1 METNV
6 FLIDW
11 LTFTVK
17 GSTVD
22 QVKSLI
28 GLVDQAVHWEVLGG
42 CNGYPQ
48 SEFYAGVRIMYG
60 ASDEMGICCNMS
72 GQGCRSFETFGMGD
86 WIKLFD
92 ILVSLGDNINI
103 TRCDL
108 AFDDHTGLL
117 DIYRIKADTDDRY
130 YTAKFQKWFVEYG
143 SDGGLCLW
151 YGSPKSKIRCRI
163 YDKAKE
169 RGFDDQHWI
178 RVELQLRDGNADSAV
193 RYLCSGMAFSTVFT
207 GVLRNYIQFREPVLD
222 DEGKPFDSNKSRWP
236 MADYWAKFLDGA
248 APLTLWVKPGV
259 EYNLFNL
266 QRFVIEQAGNAI
278 SCYVAIYGFAGLAD
292 RLSEF
297 KPMHKLPAK
306 YQLLLDL
313 AAREG
318 GGVVYDEAVS

>member
-108 AFDDHTGLL
+108 AFDDHTGIL
-117 DIYRIKADTDDRY
+117 DIERIQADTNDGN
-130 YTAKFQKWFVEYG
+130 YTAKFRWWKCEYG
-143 SDGGLCLW
+143 SAGTSLY
-151 YGSPKSKIRCRI
+151 YGSPQSKIRLRI
-163 YDKAKE
+163 YDKAAE
-169 RGFDDQHWI
+169 RGFEDQHWI

-193 RYLCSGMAFSTVFT
+193 QYLCTGMAISTVFT
-207 GVLRNYIQFREPVLD
+207 GVLRNYIQFRVPNDL
-222 DEGKPFDSNKSRWP
+222 DSNKSRWP
-236 MADYWAKFLDGA
+236 LADYWSKFLVGA

-297 KPMHKLPAK
+297 KPMSKLPAK

>member
-108 AFDDHTGLL
+108 AFDDHTGIL
-117 DIYRIKADTDDRY
+117 DIERIQADTNDGN
-130 YTAKFQKWFVEYG
+130 YTAKFRWWKCEYG
-143 SDGGLCLW
+143 SAGTSLY
-151 YGSPKSKIRCRI
+151 YGSPQSKIRLRI
-163 YDKAKE
+163 YDKAAE
-169 RGFDDQHWI
+169 RGFEDQHWI

-193 RYLCSGMAFSTVFT
+193 RYLYSGMAISTVFT
-207 GVLRNYIQFREPVLD
+207 GVMRNYIQFREPNDLD
-222 DEGKPFDSNKSRWP
+222 TNKSRWP
-236 MADYWAKFLDGA
+236 MADYWLKFLDGA

-313 AAREG
+313 AARDG
-318 GGVVYDEAVS
+318 GGVVYDEAGF

>member
-17 GSTVD
+17 GSSVD

-60 ASDEMGICCNMS
+60 ASVEMGICCNMS

-108 AFDDHTGLL
+108 AFDDHTGVL
-117 DIYRIKADTDDRY
+117 DLNRIQADTNDGN
-130 YTAKFQKWFVEYG
+130 YTAKFRWWKCEYG
-143 SDGGLCLW
+143 SEGISMY
-151 YGSPKSKIRCRI
+151 YGSPQSKIRLRI
-163 YDKAKE
+163 YDKAAE
-169 RGFDDQHWI
+169 GGFDDQHWI

-193 RYLCSGMAFSTVFT
+193 RYLYSGMAISTVFT
-207 GVLRNYIQFREPVLD
+207 GVLRNYIQFREPNDL
-222 DEGKPFDSNKSRWP
+222 DSNKSRWP

>member
-28 GLVDQAVHWEVLGG
+28 GLVDQAVLWEVLGG

-48 SEFYAGVRIMYG
+48 SEFYAGVRLMYG

-86 WIKLFD
+86 WIKFFD

-108 AFDDHTGLL
+108 AFDDHTGVL
-117 DIYRIKADTDDRY
+117 DLNRIQADTNDGN
-130 YTAKFQKWFVEYG
+130 YTAKFRWWKCEYG
-143 SDGGLCLW
+143 SEGISMY
-151 YGSPKSKIRCRI
+151 YGSPQSKIRLRI
-163 YDKAKE
+163 YDKAAE
-169 RGFDDQHWI
+169 RGFEDQHWI

-193 RYLCSGMAFSTVFT
+193 RYLYSGMAISTVFT
-207 GVLRNYIQFREPVLD
+207 GVLRNYIQFREPNDL
-222 DEGKPFDSNKSRWP
+222 DSNKSRWS

>member
-11 LTFTVK
+11 FTFTVK

-108 AFDDHTGLL
+108 AFDDHTGVL
-117 DIYRIKADTDDRY
+117 DLVRIQADTNDGN
-130 YTAKFQKWFVEYG
+130 YTAKFRWWKCEYG
-143 SDGGLCLW
+143 SEGISMY
-151 YGSPKSKIRCRI
+151 YGSPQSKIRLRI
-163 YDKAKE
+163 YDKAAE
-169 RGFDDQHWI
+169 RGFEDQHWI

-193 RYLCSGMAFSTVFT
+193 RYLYSGMAISTVFT
-207 GVLRNYIQFREPVLD
+207 GVMRNYIQFREPNDL
-222 DEGKPFDSNKSRWP
+222 DSNKSRWP

-259 EYNLFNL
+259 EYNVFNL

-297 KPMHKLPAK
+297 KPFHKLPAK
-306 YQLLLDL
+306 YQLLIDL

>member
-108 AFDDHTGLL
+108 AFDDHTGIL
-117 DIYRIKADTDDRY
+117 DIERIQADTNDGN
-130 YTAKFQKWFVEYG
+130 YTAKFRWWKCEYG
-143 SDGGLCLW
+143 SEGVSLY
-151 YGSPKSKIRCRI
+151 YGSPQSKIRLRI
-163 YDKAKE
+163 YDKAAE
-169 RGFDDQHWI
+169 RGFEDQHWI

-193 RYLCSGMAFSTVFT
+193 QYLYSGMPISTVFT
-207 GVLRNYIQFREPVLD
+207 GVLRNYIQFREPNDL
-222 DEGKPFDSNKSRWP
+222 DSNKSRWP
-236 MADYWAKFLDGA
+236 MADYWSKFLDGA

-318 GGVVYDEAVS
+318 GGVVYDEAGF

>member
-17 GSTVD
+17 GSSVD

-60 ASDEMGICCNMS
+60 ASDDMGICCNMS

-108 AFDDHTGLL
+108 AFDDHTGVL
-117 DIYRIKADTDDRY
+117 DLERIQADTNDGN
-130 YTAKFQKWFVEYG
+130 YTAKFRWWKCEYG
-143 SDGGLCLW
+143 SEGISMY
-151 YGSPKSKIRCRI
+151 YGSPQSKIRLRI
-163 YDKAKE
+163 YDKAAE
-169 RGFDDQHWI
+169 RGFENQHWI

-193 RYLCSGMAFSTVFT
+193 RYLYSGMAISTVFT
-207 GVLRNYIQFREPVLD
+207 GVLRNYIQFREPNDL
-222 DEGKPFDSNKSRWP
+222 DSNKSRWP
-236 MADYWAKFLDGA
+236 LANYWAKFLDGA

>member
-1 METNV
+1 MDTNV

-17 GSTVD
+17 GSSVD

-108 AFDDHTGLL
+108 AFDDHTGIL
-117 DIYRIKADTDDRY
+117 DIERIQADTNDGH
-130 YTAKFQKWFVEYG
+130 YTAKFRWWKCEYG
-143 SDGGLCLW
+143 SAGTSLY
-151 YGSPKSKIRCRI
+151 YGSPQSKIRLRI
-163 YDKAKE
+163 YDKAAE
-169 RGFDDQHWI
+169 RGFEDLHWI
-178 RVELQLRDGNADSAV
+178 RVEVQLRDGNADSAV
-193 RYLCSGMAFSTVFT
+193 RYLYSGMAISTVFT
-207 GVLRNYIQFREPVLD
+207 GVLRNYIQFREPNDL
-222 DEGKPFDSNKSRWP
+222 DSNKSRWP

-318 GGVVYDEAVS
+318 GGVVYDEAMS

>member
-1 METNV
+1 METNI

-108 AFDDHTGLL
+108 AFDDHTGVL
-117 DIYRIKADTDDRY
+117 DLVRIQADTNDGN
-130 YTAKFQKWFVEYG
+130 YTAKFRWWKCEYG
-143 SDGGLCLW
+143 SEGISMY
-151 YGSPKSKIRCRI
+151 YGSPQSKIRLRI
-163 YDKAKE
+163 YDKAAE
-169 RGFDDQHWI
+169 RGFEDQHWI

-193 RYLCSGMAFSTVFT
+193 RYLYSGMAISTVFT
-207 GVLRNYIQFREPVLD
+207 GVLRNYIQFREPNDL
-222 DEGKPFDSNKSRWP
+222 DSNKSRWP
-236 MADYWAKFLDGA
+236 MADYWAKFLEGA